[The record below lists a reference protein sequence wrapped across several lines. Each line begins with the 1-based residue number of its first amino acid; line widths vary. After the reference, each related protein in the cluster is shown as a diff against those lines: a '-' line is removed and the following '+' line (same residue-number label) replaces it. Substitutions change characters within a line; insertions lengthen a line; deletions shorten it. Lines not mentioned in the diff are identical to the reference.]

1 MTSRAGPGTQKD
13 GPLHHGSLSLLVY
26 LAHVSKC
33 CLMCQA
39 PQPTEITGLPFPPC
53 CLKIGSFSLRQNQ
66 RLSSRPMHW
75 LCPRVQRSG
84 GDPCAEAVRAS
95 LTFQRD
101 SINRLFLVYP
111 GQGGQEVKVSRNE
124 HKFSS
129 SRASQEF
136 GTSSERI
143 PSTFSL
149 DLSAFV

>member
-1 MTSRAGPGTQKD
+1 MPPHVPGPTANRDNRASFP
-13 GPLHHGSLSLLVY
+13 SLLPKNRLIFSKAKSASFLKANA
-26 LAHVSKC
+26 LA
-33 CLMCQA
+33 
-39 PQPTEITGLPFPPC
+39 LPKGPE
-53 CLKIGSFSLRQNQ
+53 K
-66 RLSSRPMHW
+66 
-75 LCPRVQRSG
+75 G

-149 DLSAFV
+149 DLSVFV